1 MIKRLPMLTEQRRSY
16 VRFLSEVVP
25 SSPSISRSSAA
36 ATPVNGP
43 ARILRRL
50 EGLSFVAVW
59 TLAAVL
65 IACIGIFSYI
75 SGPELSGSLLYL
87 IPVLLVSHVAG
98 FRAGVLAALLA
109 SSIWLTADLNAATGQ
124 GRIFTPYWNLMMRFG
139 TFLVAVVL
147 VTATRALNAQLEER
161 VTERTAALELQ
172 MAENRELEK
181 SILDISD
188 REQVR
193 IGQDLHDSLCQQ
205 LVSVAFS
212 ANMLQERLETEG
224 TVANQDAA
232 RIADMIDDSIN
243 QARNLARG
251 LYPVRLETEGLELAL
266 RELAATMSRRFQV
279 SCNVDCPSP
288 IPSCHPAV
296 GIHFYRIA
304 QEAVVNAVKHAK
316 ARNILLSLSTTAG
329 LTKLTVEDDGEGI
342 VHVTRN
348 PDGMGLRIME
358 YRARMIG
365 ADFKIA
371 HRLPRGTVVSCEMG
385 ETAFTA

>member
-1 MIKRLPMLTEQRRSY
+1 MPGL
-16 VRFLSEVVP
+16 V
-25 SSPSISRSSAA
+25 
-36 ATPVNGP
+36 
-43 ARILRRL
+43 RILGQL
-50 EGLSFVAVW
+50 EGLSPAAVW
-59 TLAAVL
+59 VLAAFL
-65 IACIGIFSYI
+65 IACIGIFSYL

-98 FRAGVLAALLA
+98 FRSGVVAALLA
-109 SSIWLTADLNAATGQ
+109 ASIWFAADLNAGTGE
-124 GRIFTPYWNLMMRFG
+124 GRAFTPYWNLLMRSG
-139 TFLVAVVL
+139 TFLVAVCL
-147 VTATRALNAQLEER
+147 VAATRSLNAQLEER
-161 VTERTAALELQ
+161 VKERTAALEAQ
-172 MAENRELEK
+172 MAENRELER

-212 ANMLQERLETEG
+212 ANMLRERLEKDG
-224 TVANQDAA
+224 SVANRDAS
-232 RIADMIDDSIN
+232 RIADLIDDSIN

-266 RELAATMSRRFQV
+266 RELADTMSRRFQV
-279 SCNVDCPSP
+279 SCTVDCPRP
-288 IPSCHPAV
+288 VPACHPAI

-316 ARNILLSLSTTAG
+316 AQRILLSLSATAE
-329 LTKLTVEDDGEGI
+329 LTKLTIEDDGEGI
-342 VHVTRN
+342 VRVPRN

-371 HRLPRGTVVSCEMG
+371 HHLPRGTVVSCEMG
-385 ETAFTA
+385 VVAFTA

>member
-1 MIKRLPMLTEQRRSY
+1 M
-16 VRFLSEVVP
+16 
-25 SSPSISRSSAA
+25 SSASSISRLPPGQPTTKGSERTAPILVRILRQLESLSSAA
-36 ATPVNGP
+36 
-43 ARILRRL
+43 
-50 EGLSFVAVW
+50 VW
-59 TLAAVL
+59 ILAAFL
-65 IACIGIFSYI
+65 IACIGIFSYL
-75 SGPELSGSLLYL
+75 SGPEFSSSLLYL
-87 IPVLLVSHVAG
+87 IPVLLVGHVAG
-98 FRAGVLAALLA
+98 LRSGVVAALLA
-109 SSIWLTADLNAATGQ
+109 ASIWFAADLNADTGQ
-124 GRIFTPYWNLMMRFG
+124 GHTFTPYWNLLMRFG
-139 TFLVAVVL
+139 TFLVAVGL
-147 VTATRALNAQLEER
+147 VAATRSLNAQLEER
-161 VTERTAALELQ
+161 VKERTAALEAQ
-172 MAENRELEK
+172 MVENRELEK
-181 SILDISD
+181 SILDISN

-212 ANMLQERLETEG
+212 ANMLQERLEKEG
-224 TVANQDAA
+224 IAANHDAL

-279 SCNVDCPSP
+279 SCRVECPSP
-288 IPSCHPAV
+288 IPACRPAV

-304 QEAVVNAVKHAK
+304 QEAVVNAAKHAK
-316 ARNILLSLSTTAG
+316 ARDVLLSLSATAG
-329 LTKLTVEDDGEGI
+329 QVKLTIEDDGEGI
-342 VHVTRN
+342 VRASPN

-371 HRLPRGTVVSCEMG
+371 HRLPRGTVVSCDMG

>member
-1 MIKRLPMLTEQRRSY
+1 M
-16 VRFLSEVVP
+16 P
-25 SSPSISRSSAA
+25 SARTISRPAPGGAA
-36 ATPVNGP
+36 ATGPVP
-43 ARILRRL
+43 ERPMPVLVRILRQL
-50 EGLSFVAVW
+50 EGLSPMAVW
-59 TLAAVL
+59 VLAAFL
-65 IACIGIFSYI
+65 IACIGTFSYL

-98 FRAGVLAALLA
+98 FRSGVVAALLA
-109 SSIWLTADLNAATGQ
+109 ASIWFAADLNAGTGE
-124 GRIFTPYWNLMMRFG
+124 GRAFTPYWNLLMRSG
-139 TFLVAVVL
+139 TFLVAVGL
-147 VTATRALNAQLEER
+147 VAATRSLNAHLEER
-161 VTERTAALELQ
+161 VKERTAALEAK
-172 MAENRELEK
+172 MEENRELEK
-181 SILDISD
+181 CILDISD

-212 ANMLQERLETEG
+212 ANMLQERLAKDG
-224 TVANQDAA
+224 AVANRDAS

-266 RELAATMSRRFQV
+266 RELADTMSRRFQV
-279 SCNVDCPSP
+279 SCTVECPSP
-288 IPSCHPAV
+288 IPSCDPAI

-304 QEAVVNAVKHAK
+304 QEAVVNAAKHAK
-316 ARNILLSLSTTAG
+316 ARNILLSLSATAG
-329 LTKLTVEDDGEGI
+329 QVKLTIEDDGEGMI
-342 VHVTRN
+342 RVPRN

-371 HRLPRGTVVSCEMG
+371 HRLPCGTMVSCEMG
-385 ETAFTA
+385 EAAFSA